1 MKSQSWIFGTL
12 AYRSFS
18 FVGLTTMS
26 SFVIDH
32 KTELCQ
38 VQDIA
43 QIGIWHTFLLGY
55 GIHFNQINDKNN
67 SNNKTKTNQT

>member
-1 MKSQSWIFGTL
+1 
-12 AYRSFS
+12 
-18 FVGLTTMS
+18 MS